1 MKTIVKNQVI
11 QAPLDRVWAALTDPR
26 TIGEWMLDSLV
37 EADLQIGG
45 KYAFFGGE
53 TTGTFTAIAAPN
65 TLEYTWRQSSWSSDW
80 ADSIVRWELTP
91 AGNHTQVHLT
101 HDHFPNQDERDSHD
115 EGWDTYWLEP
125 MRAWLEGEE

>member
-1 MKTIVKNQVI
+1 MAEIVKNRVI
-11 QAPLDRVWAALTDPR
+11 QAPLEQVWAALTDPR

-37 EADLQIGG
+37 EVDLQVGG

-65 TLEYTWRQSSWSSDW
+65 RLEYTWRQSGWKNEW
-80 ADSIVRWELTP
+80 ADSNVRWELRRD
-91 AGNHTQVHLT
+91 GNSTQVQLT
-101 HDHFPNQDERDSHD
+101 HDQFPNQSERDSHD

-125 MRAWLEGEE
+125 MQTWLEGEQ